1 MSQPQQELHED
12 GTPRRKYELDERE
25 ESRAGM
31 HTAVGLVLASG
42 LMLMRNF
49 LFGAPVDAQGTV
61 HASAAP
67 PARGTVKEGETI
79 ASPPGEKEEEEAEGD
94 AKASEGE
101 GESLP
106 NVTLSSPLTPVR
118 IFDGP
123 LASAVARRSA
133 ALPLPANND
142 NERLY
147 GAAQGNRID
156 LSPLESS
163 FDSDWSGFGGGGGTT
178 PRTEPEPPGRDKD
191 PTPTR
196 TNRLPIV
203 TGATVLAS
211 LPMNQSTL
219 IAAAELLRNV
229 SDPDGDAL
237 QIQGLTASS
246 GTLVARGD
254 GLYAFAPALGDTT
267 SVTFS
272 YQVSDGEGSVL
283 QVAHLDLLP
292 LTTAPMLGTVES
304 DTIVG
309 TPTGDIIDGLDG
321 DDRIMGREGNDVIYG
336 GSGNDS
342 LLGDAGDDVIH
353 GGSGND
359 VIWGGEGND
368 RLFGGEGDD
377 ILFGE
382 AGDDALFGED
392 GDDHL
397 FGGSG
402 TDVLLG
408 GAGADVLDGGAG
420 DDRVFGDDG
429 DDVILASAGDGNDH
443 LDGGDGTD
451 TYDASAVQEAML
463 IDLDQGTA
471 SGETTGQDTLAGIE
485 NVIGGSG
492 DDIIVA
498 NDEVNELTGNAGN
511 DIFTFRTSK
520 GIGKGPG
527 GRDKILDF
535 EVGDR
540 IDLDDISDEFEDAV
554 EDHFE
559 DQNIR
564 KFVLIGQQ
572 EEFSRPGQIRFK
584 YDQIDNQAVTIIEG
598 NIDHDAETEFELE
611 LRGTYTLRSEQ
622 FET

>member
-12 GTPRRKYELDERE
+12 GTPRRKYELEARE
-25 ESRAGM
+25 ESRVGL
-31 HTAVGLVLASG
+31 HTAVGLALASG

-49 LFGAPVDAQGTV
+49 IFGAPVDAQGSV
-61 HASAAP
+61 QASAMP
-67 PARGTVKEGETI
+67 SSGGTVKDGEAI
-79 ASPPGEKEEEEAEGD
+79 APTPEEKDEEETAAG
-94 AKASEGE
+94 AKTSDGE

-106 NVTLSSPLTPVR
+106 NVSLSSPPTPVR
-118 IFDGP
+118 IYDGP
-123 LASAVARRSA
+123 LAAAIAKRSSA

-142 NERLY
+142 NEQLY

-163 FDSDWSGFGGGGGTT
+163 FDTDWSGFGGGGSA
-178 PRTEPEPPGRDKD
+178 PRNEPPDRDKD

-196 TNRLPIV
+196 NNRLPIV

-246 GTLVARGD
+246 GMLVARGD
-254 GLYAFAPALGDTT
+254 GLYAFAPATGDTT

-272 YQVSDGEGSVL
+272 YKVSDGEGSVV

-292 LTTAPMLGTVES
+292 ITTAPVLGSPEN

-321 DDRIMGREGNDVIYG
+321 DDRIIGREGNDAIYG
-336 GSGNDS
+336 GAGNDS
-342 LLGDAGDDVIH
+342 LLGDVGDDVIH

-359 VIWGGEGND
+359 VIWGGAGND

-377 ILFGE
+377 ILLAE

-397 FGGSG
+397 LGGSG
-402 TDVLLG
+402 ADVLLG
-408 GAGADVLDGGAG
+408 GAGGDILDGGAG
-420 DDRVFGDDG
+420 DDRVFGEDG
-429 DDVILASAGDGNDH
+429 DDVILAAAGDGNDQV
-443 LDGGDGTD
+443 DGGDGTD
-451 TYDASAVQEAML
+451 TYDASDVQEAVT
-463 IDLDQGTA
+463 IDLHQGTA
-471 SGETTGQDTLAGIE
+471 TGETTGQDTLASIE
-485 NVIGGSG
+485 NAIGGGG
-492 DDIIVA
+492 DDVIVA
-498 NDEVNELTGNAGN
+498 NHEVNELTGNAGN
-511 DIFTFRTSK
+511 DIFTFRSWIS
-520 GIGKGPG
+520 IGKGPG

-572 EEFSRPGQIRFK
+572 EEFTRPGQLRFK
-584 YDQIDNQAVTIIEG
+584 YDQIDEQALTIIEG